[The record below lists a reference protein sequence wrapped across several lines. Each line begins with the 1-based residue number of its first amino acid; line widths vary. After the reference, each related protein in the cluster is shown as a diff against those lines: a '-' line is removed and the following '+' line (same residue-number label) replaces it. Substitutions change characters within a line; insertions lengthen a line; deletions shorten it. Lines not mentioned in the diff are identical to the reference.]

1 MAEQAFSMASEHAPW
16 RAGTPWWVTG
26 AQGVLLVAIGLYL
39 LLAPASAAGLIIQ
52 LIALILLVESVLH
65 IIAQLRAEEGAGD
78 RYTLLQAGIGATVG
92 VLLVLR
98 GMLLPS
104 LDALSARN
112 MLAFGLIAYALVGVA
127 GALIGRDDGDSWLR
141 PIVNALLL
149 VILAIVLLTSGET
162 NAANRLG
169 VGEAYREAVL
179 KAMWLRGSLSL
190 YSMAN
195 WRSGADSTTCRTP
208 SSWRS
213 HRRAWSAWNG

>member
-169 VGEAYREAVL
+169 VLGWIALIGGAVL
-179 KAMWLRGSLSL
+179 LFLA
-190 YSMAN
+190 
-195 WRSGADSTTCRTP
+195 WRSRQAEQA
-208 SSWRS
+208 
-213 HRRAWSAWNG
+213 H